1 MIGFLPNTSYKSGVT
16 EHIRLEIII
25 LDNGNE
31 IIYSLIEL
39 INSKIKVK
47 DSVVRNE
54 IDFDVS
60 LLHLLNINM
69 SLLQ

>member
-1 MIGFLPNTSYKSGVT
+1 MIRFLPNTSYKSSVT

-47 DSVVRNE
+47 DSIVRNE